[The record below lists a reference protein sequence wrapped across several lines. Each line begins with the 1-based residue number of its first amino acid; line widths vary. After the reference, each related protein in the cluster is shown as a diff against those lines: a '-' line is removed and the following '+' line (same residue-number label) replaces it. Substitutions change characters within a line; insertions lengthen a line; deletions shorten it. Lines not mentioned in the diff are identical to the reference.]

1 MSLAASAA
9 TSRISRQHDPVLQII
24 AGVRHELLRGPP
36 RLCQASDHEEIA
48 KTDICTSSAL
58 HCVENI
64 GLAHSYRDGSQS
76 KETLDQGVWCLARA
90 GDSADRFR
98 PDHNQEE
105 LTKEDHELLQLQ
117 LIFKEDKFC
126 K

>member
-1 MSLAASAA
+1 MSLAASVA

-24 AGVRHELLRGPP
+24 AG
-36 RLCQASDHEEIA
+36 ASDHEEIA
-48 KTDICTSSAL
+48 KTDICTSCAL